1 MPTQW
6 FELEE
11 PDGYLDLEIT
21 EPERAFVEALRSHT
35 AQWPSQGAGGKISR
49 LETGDVLLAYITL
62 SDPETRLSLIDIGVH
77 LSGDQIR
84 GDRLHNQLFTL
95 PDRPSAWA
103 LNAEGSTRE
112 LAWRTAE
119 WMRTALHRPVVL
131 YVWLHDGYA
140 YAGRYAFVD
149 RDETLSQL
157 YNASKRPMG
166 RQKRSRRRA
175 MSTAGAGSRPLACRR
190 PTSTFTSAAT
200 STRLRCRPPSEPPPG
215 AAPSPGSGTSSS
227 RLLPSGF
234 GTTLRQ

>member
-11 PDGYLDLEIT
+11 PDDYLDLEIT

-35 AQWPSQGAGGKISR
+35 AQWPSQGAGGEISR
-49 LETGDVLLAYITL
+49 PETGEALLAYITL
-62 SDPETRLSLIDIGVH
+62 SDPETPLSLIDIGVH
-77 LSGDQIR
+77 LSGDQLR

-103 LNAEGSTRE
+103 LNAEGSPQE
-112 LAWRTAE
+112 LARRTAE

-140 YAGRYAFVD
+140 YAARYAFAD

-157 YNASKRPMG
+157 YNRQYAPDGQAEALTEAGHVHG
-166 RQKRSRRRA
+166 RGWIQTTGLPTPDLYLHIRGNLDRA
-175 MSTAGAGSRPLACRR
+175 A
-190 PTSTFTSAAT
+190 
-200 STRLRCRPPSEPPPG
+200 
-215 AAPSPGSGTSSS
+215 
-227 RLLPSGF
+227 LPSGIRA
-234 GTTLRQ
+234 TTQRGGIAGVWYE

>member
-11 PDGYLDLEIT
+11 PEDYLDLEIT

-35 AQWPSQGAGGKISR
+35 AQWPSQGASGEISR
-49 LETGDVLLAYITL
+49 PETGDALLAYITL

-103 LNAEGSTRE
+103 LNAEGSPEE
-112 LAWRTAE
+112 LARRTAE

-131 YVWLHDGYA
+131 YVWFHDGYA
-140 YAGRYAFVD
+140 YAARYAFAD

-157 YNASKRPMG
+157 YNRQYAPDGQAEALTAAGHVHG
-166 RQKRSRRRA
+166 RGWIQTTGLPAPDLYLHIRGNLDQAALPFGIRA
-175 MSTAGAGSRPLACRR
+175 
-190 PTSTFTSAAT
+190 
-200 STRLRCRPPSEPPPG
+200 
-215 AAPSPGSGTSSS
+215 
-227 RLLPSGF
+227 
-234 GTTLRQ
+234 TTQRGPIGGVWYE